1 MGNSVVQ
8 RQLYL
13 MQNQGYR
20 KQQAYDAARKEFYH
34 YRHIEAVEQR
44 VAREEAMATGAYFGK
59 GPLEISMELEDKQFE
74 NWKAWAL
81 AEVEREKQLAGA
93 AYTGNIDE
101 EESSLVEAPT
111 VSLDGEIDMEATAP
125 VLESAPL

>member
-1 MGNSVVQ
+1 
-8 RQLYL
+8 

-44 VAREEAMATGAYFGK
+44 VAREEAMSTGAYFGK

-81 AEVEREKQLAGA
+81 AEVEREKQMAGA
-93 AYTGNIDE
+93 AYTGNIEE
-101 EESSLVEAPT
+101 EESPATPT
-111 VSLDGEIDMEATAP
+111 IALDGEVDAEEPVP
-125 VLESAPL
+125 VLSATT